1 MTPNTLGDRQASRQT
16 LDRKIGTIGYHVA
29 GPEGAPWLLL
39 LHGSGPG
46 VTGWANYQGNLPVFA
61 EHYRCVIMDFP
72 GYGNSDLVDG
82 DAIEGCLGAALDL
95 LNALAIERCHMLGNS
110 LGGIVGSHI
119 AARHPERVISF
130 ATIGG
135 IGLNLFSAF
144 PGEGLNLLTAFA
156 EEPSRERVEQW
167 LRSMVFDQALVT
179 EALIEQR
186 FQQAI
191 EPKTL
196 AATRQLYSRQAIS
209 AITEMRRQQ
218 PTKALEHLPLITAP
232 TLITWGRDDRVSPMD
247 IALMPMRFIPNAQ
260 LHVFPNCGHWAMIEC
275 KHAFEALVLSFFQQ
289 HP

>member
-1 MTPNTLGDRQASRQT
+1 MTSSEYTVSSQT
-16 LDRKIGTIGYHVA
+16 LDRSAGAIHYHTA

-46 VTGWANYQGNLPVFA
+46 VTGWANYQGNLQVFA
-61 EHYRCVIMDFP
+61 QHYRCIIMDFP
-72 GYGNSDLVDG
+72 GYGGSDLVAG
-82 DAIEGCLGAALDL
+82 DAIEGCVSAALDL
-95 LNALAIERCHMLGNS
+95 IKALAIERCHILGNS

-119 AARHPERVISF
+119 AARHPNQVSSF
-130 ATIGG
+130 VTIGG

-156 EEPSRERVEQW
+156 EEPNRERVEQW
-167 LRSMVFDQALVT
+167 LRSMVYDQALVT

-196 AATRQLYSRQAIS
+196 AATRQIYSREAIAAIS
-209 AITEMRRQQ
+209 TFRLQH
-218 PTKALEHLPLITAP
+218 PTKTLEHLSSIAAP

-247 IALMPMRFIPNAQ
+247 IALLPMRLIPNAE

-275 KHAFEALVLSFFQQ
+275 KQAFEALVLAFFQQ
-289 HP
+289 HD